1 MPNNLY
7 DETQPDISSLENIFS
22 AAASENSKS
31 VKLLERA
38 VEVLKSIDKSIDFLA
53 AAMTGMDPLEIEMGQ
68 VALGRLA
75 RPQSRLPA
83 PAREQEN
90 EIDENIIINNT
101 LLEEIIEEEVYK
113 ILNKG

>member
-1 MPNNLY
+1 MPENSLY

-22 AAASENSKS
+22 SAASENSKS

-38 VEVLKSIDKSIDFLA
+38 VEVLESIDKSIDFLA

-68 VALGRLA
+68 VAFGRLA
-75 RPQSRLPA
+75 RPQSRLA
-83 PAREQEN
+83 PPEQGSK
-90 EIDENIIINNT
+90 IDENIIINNT